1 MKGMVFTGFHSI
13 EELLK
18 KKKSDGIIY
27 YSRSSGRIL
36 AVIDLAKRQGYR
48 AVKVSEL
55 EISKIA
61 EGADHRGIVFVN
73 SSENNKNIKR
83 GSDVRATGRSPLRL
97 DSYLKNLSSP
107 NALVIILDG
116 VTDPHNLGAVIRSS
130 DQFYADI
137 VLIPSRNSARD
148 NATVSK
154 TSAGADNYV
163 NIDVITNLS
172 RAMDKLKK
180 SGFWIYGADMSGNSI
195 SKTDLTG
202 RVVLVMG
209 SEGKGLRELTRN
221 KCDNLVS
228 IPTKGHVDSLN
239 VSVAA
244 GIMMYEVRRQ
254 QYPS

>member
-1 MKGMVFTGFHSI
+1 MKSIVFTGFHSI

-18 KKKSDGIIY
+18 QKKSEGILH
-27 YSRSSGRIL
+27 YSRSSKRNSSI
-36 AVIDLAKRQGYR
+36 IDLAKRQGYQTI
-48 AVKVSEL
+48 KVPEA
-55 EISKIA
+55 EIAKLA
-61 EGADHRGIVFVN
+61 EGVDHRGIVFVS
-73 SSENNKNIKR
+73 SSEKVNKKKR
-83 GSDVRATGRSPLRL
+83 DL
-97 DSYLKNLSSP
+97 DSYLRKLNSP

-130 DQFYADI
+130 DQFYADL

-148 NATVSK
+148 NLTVSR
-154 TSAGADNYV
+154 TSAGADSYV
-163 NIDVITNLS
+163 NIDVVTNLS

-180 SGFWIYGADMSGNSI
+180 SGFWIYGADMSGTSI
-195 SKTDLTG
+195 CKTDLTG

-228 IPTKGHVDSLN
+228 IPTKGYVDSLN
-239 VSVAA
+239 VSVVA

-254 QYPS
+254 QENSS

>member
-1 MKGMVFTGFHSI
+1 MKDIVHTGFHSI

-18 KKKSDGIIY
+18 QKKSEGILY
-27 YSRSSGRIL
+27 YSRSSRRNSSI
-36 AVIDLAKRQGYR
+36 IDLAKRQGYR
-48 AVKVSEL
+48 VLKASEA
-55 EISKIA
+55 EIAKLA
-61 EGADHRGIVFVN
+61 GGASHRGIAFV
-73 SSENNKNIKR
+73 SSHESGANETK
-83 GSDVRATGRSPLRL
+83 GFSSGRKTSIDL
-97 DSYLKNLSSP
+97 DSYLENLNSP
-107 NALVIILDG
+107 NALVVILDG
-116 VTDPHNLGAVIRSS
+116 ITDPHNLGAIIRSS

-148 NATVSK
+148 NATVSRI
-154 TSAGADNYV
+154 SAGADNYV

-195 SKTDLTG
+195 SKTDFTG

-209 SEGKGLRELTRN
+209 SEGKGLRDLTRS

-228 IPTKGHVDSLN
+228 IPAKGHVDSLN

-244 GIMMYEVRRQ
+244 GVMMYEIRRQ
-254 QYPS
+254 QNLSS